1 MKYLAFLI
9 VSLLFFVSI
18 PVYAMTATTAGV
30 PAATGAAQQVDKTA
44 QELLDKV
51 ATKVA
56 ELTAKQRNI
65 YVGTIKTAGTVSY
78 TVTTGDG
85 DKTVT
90 TTEGTNFYRIRAGNR
105 TDATFKSIKA
115 SDDIGAVGTIDPQ
128 TGEMT
133 AKQVIAKIQR
143 QNIVGVIESLGKD
156 GAASISGTRID
167 LTSAG
172 TLKKVDKAGK
182 ISTAKVADFAAGNVA
197 FVIAYASDN
206 SGVLSSLKAMVLSK

>member
-1 MKYLAFLI
+1 
-9 VSLLFFVSI
+9 
-18 PVYAMTATTAGV
+18 MTATNSATPSASGV
-30 PAATGAAQQVDKTA
+30 A

-56 ELTAKQRNI
+56 ELSAKQRQI
-65 YVGTIKTAGTVSY
+65 YVGTIKTVGTVSY
-78 TVTTGDG
+78 TVTTADG

-105 TDATFKSIKA
+105 TDATFKTFKVG
-115 SDDIGAVGTIDPQ
+115 DDIGAVGTIDPQ

-156 GAASISGTRID
+156 GAASISGKRVD

-172 TLKKVDKAGK
+172 SLQKVDVAGK
-182 ISTAKVADFAAGNVA
+182 MSTSKTADFAAGNVA

-206 SGVLSSLKAMVLSK
+206 SGLLSSLKALVLTK